1 MEDVEMVGAGLA
13 INRSA
18 AAAALDQPNYAVNT
32 ADDPNRMLASTP
44 YSKQVELFQKQ
55 SSFNQAEPNAP
66 RSDSMSAVYQK
77 FNSQAA
83 QEIIQNRTDQ
93 ATNQQ

>member
-1 MEDVEMVGAGLA
+1 MVGAGLA

-18 AAAALDQPNYAVNT
+18 AAAALDQPSYAVNT

-55 SSFNQAEPNAP
+55 SSFNQATVQEPTAP

-83 QEIIQNRTDQ
+83 QENI
-93 ATNQQ
+93 

>member
-18 AAAALDQPNYAVNT
+18 AAAALDQPSYAVNT

-44 YSKQVELFQKQ
+44 YSKQVELF
-55 SSFNQAEPNAP
+55 
-66 RSDSMSAVYQK
+66 
-77 FNSQAA
+77 
-83 QEIIQNRTDQ
+83 
-93 ATNQQ
+93 